1 MKESIPHVA
10 LPTDAHNQRRR
21 PSSFPKHC
29 VQLGIIA
36 SIAVGL
42 SLAFST
48 PSLAAG
54 QQDKNVQLTLIQIS
68 DTHGGLL
75 PRPDLREGDGALH
88 GGLSRLATEI
98 KKIRKRDSNAILF
111 NTGDTLEEGAEALYT
126 SGQSM
131 IDVLDTFNINGG
143 YTPGNW
149 DFLYG
154 KARFLDLFGAGRW
167 NVVAAN
173 VYDADTGER
182 IVPPYRIIE
191 TQGIKIGVIGL
202 TAARGLPAVPTA
214 NVGLTFTDGIA
225 ELAQSLDELHNTH
238 HVNFVVVL
246 SELGVAMNTLLG
258 EAYPGINIIMSSDM
272 HEQTPNVIIGPKNG
286 TYTSE
291 NGEGSKAFRD
301 YVVKFKNGNLV
312 SIKTTWHEITMN
324 IRPDAPTDALIN
336 DIRSKFVAGPDFQPH
351 TSPISGYVLDTP
363 IDTQVG
369 TAEVG
374 IYRSN
379 FSNNHVPGVIEG
391 TSHNLMAD
399 AFRDQAG
406 TDIGVIRGFRYGT
419 DVPPGPVRLQDLYT
433 YLAASAQIAGGDI
446 PGTQLKNVI
455 ENMTDGALNKD
466 PFQWGGGWLFGFGG
480 VQFDLDLNEPKG
492 SRAKNVMIKRVSSG
506 AWEPLDT
513 SQTYSVAG
521 YYFDAEPT
529 RIGAFQD
536 VANVVVLKKPDN
548 SILDSTDVV
557 VNYLKVHTANPM
569 SGRIRLLQPLPPPVF
584 GNPEIQPFRG
594 ATLQ

>member
-1 MKESIPHVA
+1 MKESIPHIA
-10 LPTDAHNQRRR
+10 LPAEVYSQRRPR
-21 PSSFPKHC
+21 SSFRKQC
-29 VQLGIIA
+29 VRLGIIA
-36 SIAVGL
+36 SIAIGL
-42 SLAFST
+42 SLSFST

-54 QQDKNVQLTLIQIS
+54 QKDKNVKLTLLHIG

-75 PRPDLREGDGALH
+75 PRPDLREGGGELH
-88 GGLSRLATEI
+88 GGLSRLATEL

-131 IDVLDTFNINGG
+131 IDVLDTFNIDGG

-154 KARFLDLFGAGRW
+154 KSRFLELFGAGRW

-173 VYDADTGER
+173 VYDADTGQR

-202 TAARGLPAVPTA
+202 TAERGLPAVPTA
-214 NVGLTFTDGIA
+214 NVGLTFTDGEA
-225 ELAQSLDELHNTH
+225 ELAQSLDELHHTH

-246 SELGVAMNTLLG
+246 SELGLAKNTLLAD
-258 EAYPGINIIMSSDM
+258 AYPGINIIMSSDM
-272 HEQTPNVIIGPKNG
+272 HEVTPDVIIGRNG

-291 NGEGSKAFRD
+291 NGEGSAAFRD
-301 YVVKFKNGNLV
+301 YVVKFKNGKLV
-312 SIKTTWHEITMN
+312 DIKTTWHEITMN
-324 IRPDAPTDALIN
+324 IRPDAQTDALIKN
-336 DIRSKFVAGPDFQPH
+336 IRSKFVSGPAFRPH
-351 TSPISGYVLDTP
+351 TSPISGYVLNTP

-369 TAEVG
+369 TAEIG

-379 FSNNHVPGVIEG
+379 FSDDPVPGVIEG
-391 TSHNLMAD
+391 TSHNLIAD

-419 DVPPGPVRLQDLYT
+419 DVPPGPIRLQDLYT
-433 YLAASAQIAGGDI
+433 YLAASAQVARGDI

-455 ENMTDGALNKD
+455 ENMIDGALNND

-480 VQFDLDLNEPKG
+480 VQFDLDLIEPKG

-506 AWEPLDT
+506 TWEPLDT
-513 SQTYSVAG
+513 SQNYSVAG

-529 RIGAFQD
+529 RIGAFQN
-536 VANVVVLKKPDN
+536 VANLTVLRKPDN
-548 SILDSTDVV
+548 SVMDSTDVV
-557 VNYLKVHTANPM
+557 VNYLKVHPANPGT
-569 SGRIRLLQPLPPPVF
+569 GRIRLLQSLPSRVF
-584 GNPEIQPFRG
+584 GNPEIQPLRG
-594 ATLQ
+594 ATFH